1 MKPSK
6 NPPKKP
12 NNLTG
17 IQRYDAPAGGWGA
30 LKATAQA
37 VADQMRIAEAP
48 VLLLR
53 TNKPDGFDC
62 PGCAWPDKAHT
73 STFQFCENGAKAV
86 TWEATK
92 KRVTPEFF
100 AAHTVTEL
108 LTWSDHKLEDAG
120 RLTHPLRYDAASD
133 TYQPISWDAAFAHI
147 GRTLSSLPAPD
158 MVEFY
163 TSGRASNEAA
173 FLLSVFAREFG
184 TNNFPDCSNMCHEA
198 SGVALAQS
206 VGVGKGTVTFDDFE
220 HADAIFVWGQNPGT
234 NHPRMLEPLRE
245 AVKRGAQVVCINPLK
260 ERGLERFQH
269 PQHPLE
275 MLTNGDKP
283 TNTAYFRPALGG
295 DMAILRGMAK
305 FLLLWERQA
314 LAEGKEAV
322 FDHDFLNEHTANVL
336 EYLGQ
341 IDDTSWEEIVE
352 QSGLTLVEIEQAA
365 RMYAKGK
372 NVIMCWAMGITQHRH
387 SVPTIQEIAN
397 LMLLR
402 GNIGRPGAGL
412 CPVRGHS
419 NVQGDRTMGINERP
433 PVAFLDALERRFQF
447 QVPRDNGHNVVEAIH
462 AMLEGRS
469 KVFIGLGGNF
479 AQATP
484 DSTRTFEALRNCDLT
499 VQISTKLNRSHLMH
513 GKDALIL
520 PCLGRTDIDIQA
532 DGPQAVTVEDSF
544 SMVHGSNGQLQ
555 PLSKLMKSEPAIL
568 AGIAAATLGS
578 KPVDWNWLVA
588 DYGRIRDLIADT
600 IPGFKDFNEKIKH
613 PGGFYLG
620 NSAGARRWNTP
631 SGRANFRP
639 NILPKDLIHERTRA
653 TGRVPDLI
661 MQSMRSHDQYNTTIY
676 GLDDRYRGVKGQRD
690 VLFVNEADIIRL
702 GFKPGQK
709 ADIVSLWEDGR
720 ERRVKGFT
728 LLAFDIPAGQAAAYY
743 PEVNPLVP
751 LESTGDGSHTPTSK
765 FVAIRLEAAS
775 DSGLI
780 MARSA

>member
-1 MKPSK
+1 MSQHRQADQTPVPRYKPYK
-6 NPPKKP
+6 
-12 NNLTG
+12 G
-17 IQRYDAPAGGWGA
+17 PAGGWGA
-30 LKATAQA
+30 LISVAQA
-37 VADQMRIAEAP
+37 WLTSDNA
-48 VLLLR
+48 LKNLR
-53 TNKPDGFDC
+53 MMLKTNKNGGFDC
-62 PGCAWPDKAHT
+62 PGCAWGDSNEAGMVA
-73 STFQFCENGAKAV
+73 FCENGAKAV
-86 TWEATK
+86 NWEATK
-92 KRVTPEFF
+92 RRVDGKFF
-100 AAHTVTEL
+100 AKHSVTQL
-108 LTWSDHKLEDAG
+108 LEQSDYWLEYQG
-120 RLTHPLRYDAASD
+120 RLTEPLSYNAETDR
-133 TYQPISWDAAFAHI
+133 YQPISWDDAFALIAKHLR
-147 GRTLSSLPAPD
+147 GLSSPD
-158 MVEFY
+158 QAEFY

-173 FLLSVFAREFG
+173 YLYQLFVRAYG

-198 SGVALAQS
+198 SGVALSQS

-295 DMAILRGMAK
+295 DMAIMRGMAK
-305 FLLLWERQA
+305 FLLQWERDAQKA
-314 LAEGKEAV
+314 GEPAV
-322 FDHDFLNEHTANVL
+322 FDHDFLNEHSVNVL
-336 EYLGQ
+336 DYLGVV
-341 IDDTSWEEIVE
+341 DDTSWEQIVE
-352 QSGLTLVEIEQAA
+352 QSGLPLVEIEKAA

-387 SVPTIQEIAN
+387 SVATIQEIAN

-447 QVPRDNGHNVVEAIH
+447 KVPRENGHNVVEAIH
-462 AMLEGRS
+462 AMAEGRA
-469 KVFIGLGGNF
+469 KVFIALGGNF

-484 DSTRTFEALRNCDLT
+484 DSPRTFQALSNCDLT
-499 VQISTKLNRSHLMH
+499 VQISTKLNRSHLLH
-513 GKDALIL
+513 GKQALIL
-520 PCLGRTDIDIQA
+520 PCLGRTDIDMQA
-532 DGPQAVTVEDSF
+532 EGPQAVTVEDSF
-544 SMVHGSNGQLQ
+544 SMVHASNGQLQ
-555 PLSKLMKSEPAIL
+555 PLSRAMHSEPAII
-568 AGIAAATLGS
+568 AGIAAATLGA

-588 DYGRIRDLIADT
+588 DYDRIRDLIAET
-600 IPGFKDFNEKIKH
+600 IPGFKDFNQRLQH

-620 NSAGARRWNTP
+620 NSASTRKWSTG
-631 SGRANFRP
+631 SGRANFKP
-639 NILPKDLIHERTRA
+639 NALPLDLVHENVRA
-653 TGRVPDLI
+653 SGKVPDLI

-676 GLDDRYRGVKGQRD
+676 GLDDRYRGVYGQRD
-690 VLFVNEADIIRL
+690 VIFANEADILRL
-702 GFKPGQK
+702 GFHPGDK
-709 ADIVSLWEDGR
+709 VDVISLWNDGR

-751 LESTGDGSHTPTSK
+751 LESIGDGSSTPTSK
-765 FVAIRLEAAS
+765 FVAICLEAAS
-775 DSGLI
+775 
-780 MARSA
+780 RSARIL

>member
-1 MKPSK
+1 MSQHHQADQKPV
-6 NPPKKP
+6 PRYKP
-12 NNLTG
+12 YKG
-17 IQRYDAPAGGWGA
+17 PAGGWGA
-30 LKATAQA
+30 LISVAQA
-37 VADQMRIAEAP
+37 WLTSDNA
-48 VLLLR
+48 LKNLR
-53 TNKPDGFDC
+53 MMLKTNQNGGFDC
-62 PGCAWPDKAHT
+62 PGCAWGDSPESGMVK
-73 STFQFCENGAKAV
+73 FCENGAKAV
-86 TWEATK
+86 NWEATK
-92 KRVTPEFF
+92 RRVDGKFF
-100 AAHTVTEL
+100 AKHSVTAL
-108 LTWSDHKLEDAG
+108 LEQSDYWLEYQG
-120 RLTHPLRYDAASD
+120 RLTEPVVYDAETD
-133 TYQPISWDAAFAHI
+133 RYKPISWDDAYALI
-147 GRTLSSLPAPD
+147 GKHLRALSSPD
-158 MVEFY
+158 QAEFY

-173 FLLSVFAREFG
+173 YLYQLFVRAFG

-245 AVKRGAQVVCINPLK
+245 AVKRGAQVVCVNPLK

-295 DMAILRGMAK
+295 DMAVLRGMAK
-305 FLLLWERQA
+305 FLLQWERDAQKA
-314 LAEGKEAV
+314 GAPAV
-322 FDHDFLNEHTANVL
+322 FDHDFLNEHSVNVL
-336 EYLGQ
+336 EYLGVV
-341 IDDTSWEEIVE
+341 DDTPWEQIVA

-402 GNIGRPGAGL
+402 GNIGKPGAGL

-433 PVAFLDALERRFQF
+433 PVAFLDSLERRFQF
-447 QVPRDNGHNVVEAIH
+447 KVPRHNGHNVVEAIH
-462 AMLEGRS
+462 AMAEGRA

-484 DSTRTFEALRNCDLT
+484 DSPRTFQALSNCDLT
-499 VQISTKLNRSHLMH
+499 VQISTKLNRSHLAH

-520 PCLGRTDIDIQA
+520 PCLGRTDIDIQTE
-532 DGPQAVTVEDSF
+532 GPQAVTVEDSF
-544 SMVHGSNGQLQ
+544 SMVHASNGQLQ
-555 PLSKLMKSEPAIL
+555 PLSNQMRSEPSII
-568 AGIAAATLGS
+568 AGIAATTLGS

-588 DYGRIRDLIADT
+588 DYRRIRELIADT
-600 IPGFKDFNEKIKH
+600 IPGFKDFNEKVKN

-620 NSAGARRWNTP
+620 NSAGARKWNTT
-631 SGRANFRP
+631 SGRANFKP
-639 NILPKDLIHERTRA
+639 NMLPKDLIHERTRA
-653 TGRVPDLI
+653 TGKLPDLI
-661 MQSMRSHDQYNTTIY
+661 LQSMRSHDQYNTTIY

-690 VLFVNEADIIRL
+690 VLFANEADIIRL

-709 ADIVSLWEDGR
+709 ADIVSLWDDGR

-765 FVAIRLEAAS
+765 FIAIRLEAAS
-775 DSGLI
+775 ETGLI
-780 MARSA
+780 MAKSA